1 MRKAK
6 KDLLAK
12 QSFKK
17 ELKKQIAFQL
27 TNHLGELKSIL
38 GDKKFEARVR
48 KASKL
53 LSSGV
58 KKQET
63 DGSEKTKKKST
74 AKPKAEKTPPITENS
89 QN

>member
-27 TNHLGELKSIL
+27 TNHLGDLKSL
-38 GDKKFEARVR
+38 MGDKKFEARVR

-53 LSSGV
+53 LS
-58 KKQET
+58 
-63 DGSEKTKKKST
+63 
-74 AKPKAEKTPPITENS
+74 
-89 QN
+89 

>member
-27 TNHLGELKSIL
+27 TNHLGDLKSL
-38 GDKKFEARVR
+38 MGDKKFEARVR

-58 KKQET
+58 KKQKP
-63 DGSEKTKKKST
+63 DASEKTKKKST
-74 AKPKAEKTPPITENS
+74 GKSKAEKTPPITENS